1 MPDGLPL
8 PESSVNASL
17 PLAQLIGPRNEGDA
31 EEVAGWE
38 WKRECEKGRACMKLE
53 VRDEGAEA
61 RWWTGG

>member
-1 MPDGLPL
+1 
-8 PESSVNASL
+8 V
-17 PLAQLIGPRNEGDA
+17 EGDA

-61 RWWTGG
+61 RW